1 MIMLMAALA
10 GSPALAQ
17 DTPAPV
23 VPAAPAAPVA
33 RPPTPAGV
41 PGQPAMPA
49 PVVPS
54 GGSFEDRLRSV
65 VARSTQPE
73 PDPLVRF
80 DLDFHGGT
88 PKELIDAISKVREP
102 VNAIIPEEYAD
113 TKLPAL
119 KLNNIDVAQLF
130 EALTQAS
137 RSSEMLKTMSTI
149 PGGGRYGVSGYQIG
163 TRAFG
168 FRTEGRPRDNSIWY
182 FFVEKP
188 AVANPPKICRFYPLA
203 RQVEGGLSV
212 DDIITA
218 IQTGW
223 KMLGE
228 SNVPEISYHKDTKL
242 LIAVGDPERLE
253 TIDSVLSALAPQNR
267 PGMMAVDP
275 VTGLPV
281 PQQVHPAPAR
291 QPKPPGPVRN

>member
-1 MIMLMAALA
+1 M
-10 GSPALAQ
+10 P
-17 DTPAPV
+17 
-23 VPAAPAAPVA
+23 VPAM
-33 RPPTPAGV
+33 TP
-41 PGQPAMPA
+41 
-49 PVVPS
+49 

-65 VARSTQPE
+65 VARTTQPE
-73 PDPLVRF
+73 PEPLAMF
-80 DLDFHGGT
+80 DLDFPGGT
-88 PKELIDAISKVREP
+88 PKQLIDAISKVREP
-102 VNAIIPEEYAD
+102 VNAIIPEDYAE

-119 KLNNIDVAQLF
+119 KLNNVDVAQLF

-137 RSSEMLKTMSTI
+137 RSSEMLKKMTA
-149 PGGGRYGVSGYQIG
+149 PGGGRYAFAGYQVG
-163 TRAFG
+163 TSAFG

-188 AVANPPKICRFYPLA
+188 VVASPIKVCRFYPLA

-253 TIDSVLSALAPQNR
+253 TIDSVLSALAPPNR
-267 PGMMAVDP
+267 PGMMGVDP
-275 VTGLPV
+275 ATGLPV
-281 PQQVHPAPAR
+281 SQPAHPTFPR
-291 QPKPPGPVRN
+291 QPKAPAPVRN